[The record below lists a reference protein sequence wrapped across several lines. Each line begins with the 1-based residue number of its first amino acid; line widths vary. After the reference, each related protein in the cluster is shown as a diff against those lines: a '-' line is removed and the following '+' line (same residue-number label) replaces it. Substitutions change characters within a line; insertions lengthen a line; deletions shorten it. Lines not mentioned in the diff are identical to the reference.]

1 MKKRFIVLILTI
13 AMTAMYGMSTAAF
26 AETATDPAANET
38 STTAAATTDANVN
51 CNYYIHYVTDKSLI
65 NFTECGS
72 SGQPTSNYTV
82 GVAGTITKSA
92 DFAWTS
98 SNGNNHYYTN
108 GTNGEA
114 ISSSI
119 ITGAP
124 EFTTTELQTLF
135 DNSVSKMDG
144 KIVKLELSST
154 YNVVWYV
161 IKDQGGDYHVD
172 GYVVVKPADVTYSL
186 NYHSNTTDSVS
197 DMPTD
202 LSEQANGTSVD
213 LSNVSQPTRK
223 GYTFLGWSTKA
234 DDNNKVTSVTFNS
247 SSIDLYAIWAPVSSA
262 TSKVT
267 VDTYK
272 ITYSAKTSDG
282 TVLSGANLP
291 ADVESVAAGTSLQ
304 AYLGTASMT
313 GYTFSHW
320 EYEGNAIDNTTALTV
335 NKNAELIAVFDKDK
349 AEVTP
354 VAPTMPVTPV
364 IPADDNNNS
373 GTVTD
378 NSNNNNSGTV
388 TDNSS
393 DNNSGTVTN
402 NSSNNKSSNSS
413 SKASTGTVSN
423 VASNSNVPDTGD
435 TSDMIPWAVI
445 ALAGIAVSGVL
456 IKRHN
461 N

>member
-1 MKKRFIVLILTI
+1 MKKRFIVLILTV

-38 STTAAATTDANVN
+38 STTAAATTNKIVK
-51 CNYYIHYVTDKSLI
+51 CNYYIHYVTDKSQI

-72 SGQPTSNYTV
+72 SGQPDSNYTV

-108 GTNGEA
+108 GTSGEA

-124 EFTTTELQTLF
+124 EFKTTEDLQKLF
-135 DNSVSKMDG
+135 DSSVSKMG
-144 KIVKLELSST
+144 GRTVKLESNST

-197 DMPTD
+197 DMPTN
-202 LSEQANGTSVD
+202 LSGQANGTSVD

-262 TSKVT
+262 TSKAT

-272 ITYSAKTSDG
+272 ITYSAKASDG
-282 TVLSGANLP
+282 TALSGASLP

-320 EYEGNAIDNTTALTV
+320 EYESKTIDNTTALTV
-335 NKNAELIAVFDKDK
+335 NKNAELIAVFDK

-354 VAPTMPVTPV
+354 VAPTIPVTPV
-364 IPADDNNNS
+364 IPADDYNS

-378 NSNNNNSGTV
+378 NSNDNNSGTV
-388 TDNSS
+388 TNNSS

-413 SKASTGTVSN
+413 SKASTGTASN